1 METEIPFKCLYGRR
15 KKKRV
20 WLEIRPQSILNPTL
34 IGTFLAFDFRTEDP
48 LLETYTQPSAKQKEP
63 ERRL

>member
-1 METEIPFKCLYGRR
+1 MPLWQKEKEED
-15 KKKRV
+15 V
-20 WLEIRPQSILNPTL
+20 VEIRPQSILNPTL